1 MLLPPPLSLH
11 SLFATEMLQM
21 LCAPGH
27 GQWDGIGWDGIQWRS
42 PPWWGLCSALFAGCA
57 HNRSP
62 AGTAQW
68 FPLCSVWKTILCTH
82 RELARRELCSRYREV
97 WDQGLFFST
106 AGTRARASSFLQV
119 WMVPSGALSSCSGH
133 SLQTQISLPGKG
145 TRSCLHFRADSFGT
159 GEIHPGFP
167 AAEQGWHTSPL
178 DSLQQVILVQ
188 FFLCWGP
195 RAERSSPDWVS
206 QGQTRGGQPLP
217 HPADTPLLVQPR
229 MQLTFRAVSAHC
241 WLTTSFSSTRNPMS
255 FLAEQLSVSSPNL
268 LSIWDCPDPSATPC
282 LWPC

>member
-206 QGQTRGGQPLP
+206 QGQTRGDNLF
-217 HPADTPLLVQPR
+217 HWPADH
-229 MQLTFRAVSAHC
+229 A
-241 WLTTSFSSTRNPMS
+241 SFAAAQDVVGFLGCKST
-255 FLAEQLSVSSPNL
+255 FLAHVQLFVSQYHRVL
-268 LSIWDCPDPSATPC
+268 LHQYVC
-282 LWPC
+282 LGLPKPRCRTLHMGPPLEPLV